1 MKTIGE
7 IGALRRRVAIQEMTL
22 VPDGAGGFR
31 SGWVTRAETWAS
43 FEPVGAN
50 EAYEDGLVTSRTT
63 HRVLVRHREDIHPAM
78 RLLVGGRTYEVL
90 AAVDP
95 DDRRSR
101 LRLYVEEAVT

>member
-1 MKTIGE
+1 MRTIAE

-31 SGWVTRAETWAS
+31 SGWATRAETWAA
-43 FEPVGAN
+43 FEPVGAS

-63 HRVLVRHREDIHPAM
+63 HRVLVRHREDVHPAM
-78 RLLVGGRTYEVL
+78 RLVAGVRTYEVL

-95 DDRRSR
+95 DDRRAR